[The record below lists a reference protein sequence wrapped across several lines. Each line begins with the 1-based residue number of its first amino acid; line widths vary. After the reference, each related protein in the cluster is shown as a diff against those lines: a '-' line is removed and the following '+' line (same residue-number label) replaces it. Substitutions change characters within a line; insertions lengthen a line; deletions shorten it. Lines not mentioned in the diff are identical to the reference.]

1 MQKLFEGKTKDVYRL
16 ENGHYLLKFKDNVT
30 GVDGKFDP
38 GANEVAMTI
47 EGVGQADLK
56 LTAYLFKRLI
66 EAGIPTHFVQ
76 ADPEKH
82 EMEVVPVTVFGKG
95 VEVICRL
102 RAVGSFIRRY
112 GAYINTGAP
121 LPEYVEITL
130 KDDERQDPPITRE
143 GLAVLGI
150 MTEAECEELTALT
163 KQITKLISSYLAEKG
178 LELYDIK
185 YEFGRDAKGQIL
197 LIDELSGGNMRVFRG
212 EEQIDPLEL
221 SRLMTEE

>member
-76 ADPEKH
+76 ADPEKR

-130 KDDERQDPPITRE
+130 KDDARQDPPITRE